1 MDREAWCAAVHGVTK
16 NRTRL
21 TIWERLTI
29 SLFRVHQEFLVPVG
43 DSLEVGQLRDALTFI
58 INLFRKNGTPQ

>member
-1 MDREAWCAAVHGVTK
+1 MLHAVHGVTK

-21 TIWERLTI
+21 TILERLTI
-29 SLFRVHQEFLVPVG
+29 SLFRVHQEFLGPVG
-43 DSLEVGQLRDALTFI
+43 DSLEVGQLRDDLTFI